1 MDKKF
6 NFFIALLL
14 ILAGYMFYFVWND
27 SLDTQI
33 SQKDSDEKNFTLDKK
48 KVIPKKEIVQSTP
61 IKTYQ
66 RIDVK
71 KKQQSSLIEEQN
83 FTTLSIKEEKEQIE
97 ATYCKLEPKSFY
109 DDVQEAEIYFNKIDS
124 ESDEITQN
132 LANEMNDIE
141 GEAQ

>member
-66 RIDVK
+66 SIEAK

-97 ATYCKLEPKSFY
+97 ATYSKLEPKSFY